1 MAQYGGS
8 HDYSYVGIWPTLQ
21 VYMATW
27 SPPQLCIRQSP
38 SQLHSYMGTGLSSPL
53 CRSMQFCGYMVM
65 QLLCGSTRLCGPLHG
80 YTVRRSPPWL
90 LGSLCISTQLHGYT
104 VMGPYSGSTWLC
116 SCVPM
121 QLCNYAAYSV
131 GLCGYAACSVSLFS
145 YTVPC
150 VAVWSSSWLCN
161 LACGFAVMQLH
172 MWLCSR
178 LHQSTQLHRYAAK
191 ETWAVL
197 WVYMVIQSALWVC
210 VVIQPALWVQMTLS
224 MTIHYSV

>member
-1 MAQYGGS
+1 
-8 HDYSYVGIWPTLQ
+8 
-21 VYMATW
+21 MATW
-27 SPPQLCIRQSP
+27 SPPQLYIRQSP
-38 SQLHSYMGTGLSSPL
+38 SQLRSYMGTGLSSPL

-90 LGSLCISTQLHGYT
+90 HGSLCGSTQLHGYT

-116 SCVPM
+116 SCVAM

-131 GLCGYAACSVSLFS
+131 GLCGYAACYVSLFS

-150 VAVWSSSWLCN
+150 VAMWSSSWLCN

-172 MWLCSR
+172 MWL
-178 LHQSTQLHRYAAK
+178 
-191 ETWAVL
+191 
-197 WVYMVIQSALWVC
+197 
-210 VVIQPALWVQMTLS
+210 
-224 MTIHYSV
+224 YS